1 MPTIYLVR
9 HGRAAAS
16 FDSHRDPGLDDVGHA
31 QAQAAATALDSQI
44 DAPVDIYTSP
54 LARAR
59 QTAAPLAAL
68 WKTTPIVEPR
78 IAEIPAPVAN
88 LRERGVWLR
97 GVMGGNWAELPPP
110 QRQWRDGV
118 VAWLLERTAD
128 AVAFCHFIPINVAV
142 AAATN
147 ADELIV
153 FRPDNG
159 TVTRVRAQDG
169 KLDLLALGAEANTRV
184 N

>member
-9 HGRAAAS
+9 HGRAAAG
-16 FDSHRDPGLDDVGHA
+16 FDSHRDPGLDELGQS
-31 QAQAAATALDSQI
+31 QAEAAATALAGEI
-44 DAPVDIYTSP
+44 AAPLPIYTSP

-59 QTAAPLAAL
+59 QTAASLAAR
-68 WKTTPIVEPR
+68 WGTPAIVESR
-78 IAEIPAPVAN
+78 IAEIPAPVDD
-88 LRERGVWLR
+88 LRQRGVWLR
-97 GVMGGNWAELPPP
+97 GVMGGNWRDLPPP
-110 QRQWRDGV
+110 QRRWRDAV
-118 VAWLLERTAD
+118 VAWLLGAKTD

-147 ADELIV
+147 AEKLIV

-159 TVTRVRAQDG
+159 SITRLRVGDG
-169 KLDLLALGAEANTRV
+169 QLEILERGREAETRV